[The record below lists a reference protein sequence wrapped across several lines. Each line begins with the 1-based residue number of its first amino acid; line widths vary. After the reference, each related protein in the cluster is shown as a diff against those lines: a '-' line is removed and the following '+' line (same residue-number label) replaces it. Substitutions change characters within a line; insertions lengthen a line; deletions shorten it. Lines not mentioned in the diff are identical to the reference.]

1 MQNQRRV
8 SLKLTPVRHERYT
21 LAACAARID
30 RKEFKMKAVP
40 AFRLA
45 YKLPLLVIGLVLTIT
60 AILITISSLALQ
72 RAAMDSV

>member
-45 YKLPLLVIGLVLTIT
+45 YKLPLLVICHVP
-60 AILITISSLALQ
+60 
-72 RAAMDSV
+72 